1 MSSSNGNSSFPEPTG
16 IDPTM
21 PDSQIALRFLLP
33 LVACFGA
40 IFVGWFITC
49 DPNPLITSTML
60 AGLVMCCVALSNP
73 VWGVCLLIFTT
84 GYLDLVKRFGILSDA
99 LSGIDVVVTLALA
112 PVLFVSICGGV
123 LYRNIIAGVWLSR
136 WQMWLALA
144 ISLSMG
150 AVFIDASH
158 NGEGMAFAL
167 KDFANSGV
175 YLLLILVGCFLFTD
189 TASVKRLLAFTLVV
203 YIPVACYAIWQA
215 FFGLA
220 DFEVDYL
227 KSGFTI
233 DISLLDQA
241 VLRPFSTLNSPH
253 ALSVVMAML
262 SALAFFVPLG
272 RDRRGWWQIPAGLI
286 FAGGCA
292 ATFVRAGWVL
302 LLLAFVIWICSRWKA
317 MTFLMYTTIAA
328 GFIFLFSNADSMLRS
343 LDVLDNALPQE
354 NATQTE
360 AFHVATFSDRLVSFH
375 NVMTNPA
382 FHTWFGNRD
391 AAELELDSRENIAH
405 DQVGQILISYGFAGL
420 VLFGTVLVLGL
431 WFAHRAVFRQ
441 QDKAKREMLIGILSI
456 ELATILSGMLFG
468 SHLGVFPINVL
479 FYLFASTVFTLG
491 RTSESLQP
499 ASVLIL
505 PGAVATQPIP
515 RVRG

>member
-1 MSSSNGNSSFPEPTG
+1 
-16 IDPTM
+16 
-21 PDSQIALRFLLP
+21 
-33 LVACFGA
+33 
-40 IFVGWFITC
+40 
-49 DPNPLITSTML
+49 
-60 AGLVMCCVALSNP
+60 
-73 VWGVCLLIFTT
+73 
-84 GYLDLVKRFGILSDA
+84 
-99 LSGIDVVVTLALA
+99 
-112 PVLFVSICGGV
+112 
-123 LYRNIIAGVWLSR
+123 
-136 WQMWLALA
+136 MWLALA
-144 ISLSMG
+144 IALSMG
-150 AVFIDASH
+150 AVFVDASH
-158 NGEGMAFAL
+158 NGQGMAFAL

-175 YLLLILVGCFLFTD
+175 YLLLVLVGCFLFTN
-189 TASVKRLLAFTLVV
+189 TASVKSLLAFTLVV

-233 DISLLDQA
+233 DILLLDQA

-253 ALSVVMAML
+253 ALAIVTAML
-262 SALAFFVPLG
+262 SALALFFPLG
-272 RDRRGWWQIPAGLI
+272 GNKRSWWQIPTGLI

-317 MTFLMYTTIAA
+317 TTFLIYTTIAA

-405 DQVGQILISYGFAGL
+405 DQIGQILISYGFAGL
-420 VLFGTVLVLGL
+420 VLFGVVLVLGL
-431 WFAHRAVFRQ
+431 WLSHRAVFRQ

-491 RTSESLQP
+491 RKSESLQAVSALSSP
-499 ASVLIL
+499 EVAS
-505 PGAVATQPIP
+505 T
-515 RVRG
+515 